1 MNTKHLFYLLA
12 FVIFFILSG
21 CNKRREKEK
30 EYIIGFSQCMTDD
43 VWRQAMEIEMNI
55 EASAHE
61 NMTILIRDAKE
72 NSQLQ
77 IKQIKELIEKK
88 VDVLI
93 ISPNESDEIT
103 PIAEE
108 AYNKGIPTIIV
119 DRKINSEFFTS
130 YVGGDSYE
138 IGEMAGK
145 YVSKLLKPGST
156 ILEVWGTKTTSP
168 AQERHNGFIS
178 GLDKSKNFN
187 IVSLEGKW
195 RREIAKN
202 NARQITDFA
211 NISLIYAHNDV
222 MALGVRDAILER
234 DSTLLSNIKII
245 GVDGAFGKDA
255 GLESVADGRIDASFL
270 YPTGG
275 DQVIKVAANIVK
287 GLPVEKRYIL
297 KTALIDKP
305 TAETLL
311 MQSNQ
316 LINYQKRIEQQ
327 RENMRNLLDEFSIL
341 KHSLTIILLLLAV
354 VALFSFYILFISQK
368 IKNQNRLLRLKNE
381 ETEKQKKQL
390 IRLNEEIEKVTE
402 QKERFF
408 MNVSHE
414 MKTPLTLIINL
425 LEKWIKLTPS
435 SLLLTDLLRMKKN
448 ADRLTRFINQ
458 LLDFKK
464 IENRKMGFQ
473 PTPYDIV
480 TLIDSIKSLFDG
492 LAESKEIHFS
502 FTSDK
507 PSFTLW
513 MDVDKIEKVLMN
525 LLSNAFK
532 FTPNSGSISINL
544 DTNEED
550 GKITITVTDTGQ
562 GINREIIPNIFER
575 FYSDE
580 HNNNAGTGI
589 GLHLTKEFVKLHGG
603 EISVES
609 ILNEGTTFRVTI
621 PIRNTDN
628 VQYSKMI
635 GENHQLLTEF
645 PNIDSNKTKEML
657 SQNYDYTILVVE
669 DDLEIAEFLTTEL
682 SHNFKTISANN
693 GTDALEILK
702 KQNQINLVLSDVL
715 MPGMNGFDL
724 CREIKGTPEYSDV
737 PVILLTALSEIDQR
751 IYGIAEGADDY
762 IQKPFQIN
770 YVKLKIIRLL
780 KERRQLELKFMRIMQ
795 AGGIPVLEESHTILD
810 SDKQFLHLFIDQLDR
825 FYKDSE
831 ISVEKI
837 SKNIGVSRV
846 HLYRKIKEITG
857 LSPVDYIRNFRLAK
871 AVQLLDQKRFSISEI
886 AYQTGFSSPAYF
898 SKCFRDLFE
907 MTPTAYLDKK

>member
-1 MNTKHLFYLLA
+1 MRKISSLFSFLFLL
-12 FVIFFILSG
+12 FIVIIS
-21 CNKRREKEK
+21 CDKTRESKK
-30 EYIIGFSQCMTDD
+30 YIIGFSQCMTDD

-77 IKQIKELIEKK
+77 IKQIKELIDKR

-103 PIAEE
+103 PIAVE

-119 DRKINSEFFTS
+119 DRKINSESYTS

-138 IGEMAGK
+138 IGKMAGE

-202 NARQITDFA
+202 NARQITDFS

-316 LINYQKRIEQQ
+316 LINYQRRIEQQ
-327 RENMRNLLDEFSIL
+327 RENMKNLLDEFSIL
-341 KHSLTIILLLLAV
+341 KHSLTVILLLLAV
-354 VALFSFYILFISQK
+354 VALFSVYIFYINQK
-368 IKNQNRLLRLKNE
+368 IKKRNRQLRLKNE

-390 IRLNEEIEKVTE
+390 IRLNEELEKVTE

-425 LEKWIKLTPS
+425 LEKWIKLTPPS
-435 SLLLTDLLRMKKN
+435 SLLTDLLRMKKN

-532 FTPNSGSISINL
+532 FTPNSGFISVNL
-544 DTNEED
+544 DTDEKD
-550 GKITITVTDTGQ
+550 GKITITIKDTGQ
-562 GINREIIPNIFER
+562 GISKEKIPNIFDR

-580 HNNNAGTGI
+580 QNNNAGTGI

-609 ILNEGTTFRVTI
+609 ILNEGTTFRVII
-621 PIRNTDN
+621 PIRNMDN
-628 VQYSKMI
+628 VPNAEMI

-657 SQNYDYTILVVE
+657 SQKYNYTILVVE

-682 SHNFKTISANN
+682 SQNFKTLSVNN

-737 PVILLTALSEIDQR
+737 SVILLTALSEIDQR

-762 IQKPFQIN
+762 IQKPFQID

-780 KERRQLELKFMRIMQ
+780 EERRQLELKFMRIMQ
-795 AGGIPVLEESHTILD
+795 AGGIPVLEESNTIID
-810 SDKQFLHLFIDQLDR
+810 SDKQFLHLFIEQLDR

-846 HLYRKIKEITG
+846 HLYRKVKEITG

-907 MTPTAYLDKK
+907 MTPTDYLDKK